1 MEKLRIFPT
10 VKPLEWRD
18 LTYEGP
24 PEFLAHHPFGRYTIT
39 REEGYSEWPWV
50 VRPFLTA
57 GSNFQTLADAKSEAE
72 ADYIGRVLSA
82 LSEGS
87 TL

>member
-18 LTYEGP
+18 HSYKDV
-24 PEFLAHHPFGRYTIT
+24 PEFLAHHPFGRYTIK
-39 REEGYSEWPWV
+39 REDAGSEWPWV

-57 GSNFQTLADAKSEAE
+57 GSNFRTLADAKSEAE